1 MSSENETDLPIY
13 LNEEKE
19 YESCLVLCIEEH
31 DDSSNYDSVDTRLF
45 ITYDATANNYIISG
59 KRVDL
64 FSEDDVKKTNFK
76 PFMFYATDSNAI
88 ADFIMLSFSREHK
101 MSYIMYNYNNL
112 PEDASDMTY
121 DFMETNMDRK
131 YEIAAFDNIS
141 IKRPL
146 IKSLIRM
153 TKNMFN

>member
-1 MSSENETDLPIY
+1 MSSENENDMPIY

-31 DDSSNYDSVDTRLF
+31 DDPSNYDSVDTRLF
-45 ITYDATANNYIISG
+45 ITWDATANNYIISG

-64 FSEDDVKKTNFK
+64 FSEDDVNKTTFK
-76 PFMFYATDSNAI
+76 PFMFYATDSNVM
-88 ADFIMLSFSREHK
+88 ADFIMLTFSRDHT

-121 DFMETNMDRK
+121 EFMETNMDRK

-141 IKRPL
+141 IKKPL
-146 IKSLIRM
+146 IKSLIRL